1 MQIVMKTCKE
11 CKRAYI
17 FDSTVYFKKYCKCCR
32 KKARYT
38 LETKIIKHMK
48 LKYGD
53 FK

>member
-1 MQIVMKTCKE
+1 MQVSMKTCKE
-11 CKRAYI
+11 CKRVYI
-17 FDSTVYFKKYCKCCR
+17 FESTVNFKKYCKCCR
-32 KKARYT
+32 KKRRYI